1 MSNQMIFWGLVTF
14 MFIEIYA
21 IIELASAI
29 NQLLQSDEFKKRM
42 KERNGKGG
50 AAAAVLLLVVGSL
63 FPTLSFGAEGDY
75 TIDLDYPI
83 SNMTIYLMLTIDGL
97 LMIAIYS
104 MRRYLR
110 DLLNAHKS
118 EEQIAAEVKKVDIMQ
133 ILTDTV
139 AVEEEAAI
147 ELDHEYDGIRELDNN
162 LPPWWKWGFYLTI
175 LISVV
180 YLVNYHILGTGD
192 LQQVA
197 YEKDMAAAEIKIK
210 AYLESQA
217 MNVDEHSVTILSE
230 PGDISTGKA
239 LYEQYCKVC
248 HGGAGE
254 GLVGPNLTDN
264 YWIHGGGIADVFT
277 TIKYGAENG
286 MKSWQDELNPV
297 EMQQVASFIKG
308 LAGTNPPNAKPP
320 QGDLYQEADAPV
332 APTAEPDSIP
342 AQGADTTAVAEVV
355 NE

>member
-1 MSNQMIFWGLVTF
+1 

-21 IIELASAI
+21 IIELTSAI
-29 NQLLQSDEFKKRM
+29 SQLLRSDEFKKRL
-42 KERNGKGG
+42 KDKKNGMGG
-50 AAAAVLLLVVGSL
+50 TAAMILLLALGSL
-63 FPTLSFGAEGDY
+63 FPALSFGSEQEY
-75 TIDLDYPI
+75 TIDLSYPI
-83 SNMTIYLMLTIDGL
+83 SNEIIYLMLFIDAL
-97 LMIAIYS
+97 LMVAIYAI
-104 MRRYLR
+104 RRNLN

-118 EEQIAAEVKKVDIMQ
+118 EAEIAAETKKVDLMQ

-175 LISVV
+175 LIGVV
-180 YLVNYHILGTGD
+180 YMVHYHILGTGD
-192 LQQVA
+192 LQQQE
-197 YEKDMAAAEIKIK
+197 YEKDVAAAQLRIQ
-210 AYLESQA
+210 AYLEAQA
-217 MNVDEHSVTILSE
+217 MNVDENSVTILSE
-230 PGDISTGKA
+230 SSDISAGKA

-248 HGGAGE
+248 HGAAGE
-254 GLVGPNLTDN
+254 GLVGPNLTDQ
-264 YWIHGGGIADVFT
+264 YWIHGGGIADVFS

-320 QGDLYQEADAPV
+320 QGDLYQDEAAPV
-332 APTAEPDSIP
+332 APDAEPDSVP
-342 AQGADTTAVAEVV
+342 VEGADSSAVAEVV
-355 NE
+355 DNE